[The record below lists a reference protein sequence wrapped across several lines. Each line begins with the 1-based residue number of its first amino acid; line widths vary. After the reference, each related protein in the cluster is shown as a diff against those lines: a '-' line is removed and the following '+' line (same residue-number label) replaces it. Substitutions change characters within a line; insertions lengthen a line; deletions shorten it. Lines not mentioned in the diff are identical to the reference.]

1 MDVDGVLNQLEKVIR
16 GKRAVLEELL
26 ICAIAGGHVLIED
39 LPGMGKTTLAKAF
52 HQTLNDPDE
61 PLTFRRIQ
69 FTPDLLPTD
78 ITGVDVFDPGHRG
91 FRFQPG
97 PVFAH
102 VVLADEL
109 NRGTPK
115 VQSALLEVMAERQ
128 VTVGGRRYPLD
139 EFFLVIAT
147 ENPVDHEGVYVLP
160 LAQVDRFMMRVSL
173 GYPGRDAELSILQ
186 DDPSERLL
194 PELTAVARR
203 GDLLAAREAA
213 RETYVSEELK
223 VAVVEAAQATREDR
237 RIRYGVS
244 PRAVLML
251 LHAAQARAYVYGR
264 DFVIPEDVLELL
276 EPVWLHRIRLRDDG
290 ADARAV
296 LRDLSAGPVEA
307 LYDEVMSRG

>member
-16 GKRAVLEELL
+16 GKRQVLEQVL

-52 HQTLNDPDE
+52 HQTFDDSAE
-61 PLTFRRIQ
+61 PLMFRRIQ

-78 ITGVDVFDPGHRG
+78 ITGVDVFDPRYRS
-91 FRFQPG
+91 FKFQPG

-102 VVLADEL
+102 ILLADEL

-147 ENPVDHEGVYVLP
+147 ENPVDHEGVYRLP
-160 LAQVDRFMMRVSL
+160 LAQVDRFMMRLQL
-173 GYPGRDAELSILQ
+173 GYPGEEAELTILQ

-194 PELTAVARR
+194 PDLGPVASR
-203 GDLLAAREAA
+203 GQLLGAREAA
-213 RETYVSEELK
+213 RAVYVARELQAAA
-223 VAVVEAAQATREDR
+223 VAAAHATRQDR
-237 RIRYGVS
+237 RVRYGVS
-244 PRAVLML
+244 PRGVLML
-251 LHAAQARAYVYGR
+251 IHAAQARALVLGRSYV
-264 DFVIPEDVLELL
+264 VPEDLLELL
-276 EPVWLHRIRLRDDG
+276 EPVWVHRMRLRDEG
-290 ADARAV
+290 ADAAEVVRSLAAAPIE
-296 LRDLSAGPVEA
+296 DA
-307 LYDEVMSRG
+307 YDEVMTGG